1 MRAAAQSTSK
11 IGLDDSSESQRTRGA
26 NVEEMLRLRRRVAI
40 LAGVRHINRRLE
52 VSMMFSRVLLSIAA
66 CVGTGGQALA
76 QDAAETAIILGGSGA
91 AQGKASRAL
100 GSAAANSMGAAANA
114 IRPDARPAPAIR
126 RSSRRAQQVITLPGD
141 VDALENTDAPTYEL
155 ANGASIRVSGVLRP
169 QARTVCDDACAD

>member
-1 MRAAAQSTSK
+1 
-11 IGLDDSSESQRTRGA
+11 
-26 NVEEMLRLRRRVAI
+26 
-40 LAGVRHINRRLE
+40 
-52 VSMMFSRVLLSIAA
+52 MMFSRVLLSIAV

-100 GSAAANSMGAAANA
+100 GSAAANSIGAAANA

-126 RSSRRAQQVITLPGD
+126 RSSRRAQQLITLPGD

-155 ANGASIRVSGVLRP
+155 ANGVSIRVSGVLRP
-169 QARTVCDDACAD
+169 HN